1 MAKAVLYKNKTK
13 TTHKKGKVVK
23 SKTHMKKTMKKH
35 GGMKKRMSMKK
46 HGGMKKRMSMKKHGG
61 MKKQRGGNAEL
72 IEKINDEL
80 RREMTDG
87 NISYAFF
94 QCLTMNNEVGKMVR
108 EKAAKWGNLT
118 VSEWTT
124 RVIMDN
130 EKCQKHLD

>member
-1 MAKAVLYKNKTK
+1 MVKAVSYKKNKARATNK
-13 TTHKKGKVVK
+13 KAKVAKKGR
-23 SKTHMKKTMKKH
+23 TMKKS
-35 GGMKKRMSMKK
+35 GGMKKSA
-46 HGGMKKRMSMKKHGG
+46 GMKKRTASKKSGG

-72 IEKINDEL
+72 IEKINNEL
-80 RREMTDG
+80 RREMENG
-87 NISYAFF
+87 NISFAFF